1 METFQ
6 FTCTM
11 SQSKFC
17 RGFHKDTV
25 TQARSSNAR
34 IIVLMTGFALQ
45 IIQNNDDLCMRT
57 CVEKSLGRMIQGNC
71 TFCKT
76 SVSMHKLHVY

>member
-1 METFQ
+1 
-6 FTCTM
+6 M
-11 SQSKFC
+11 SQSEFY
-17 RGFHKDTV
+17 RGFIYKDTV

-45 IIQNNDDLCMRT
+45 MIQHNVDLCKET

-76 SVSMHKLHVY
+76 SV

>member
-11 SQSKFC
+11 SQSEFY
-17 RGFHKDTV
+17 RGFIYKDTV

-45 IIQNNDDLCMRT
+45 MIQHNVDLCKET

-76 SVSMHKLHVY
+76 SV